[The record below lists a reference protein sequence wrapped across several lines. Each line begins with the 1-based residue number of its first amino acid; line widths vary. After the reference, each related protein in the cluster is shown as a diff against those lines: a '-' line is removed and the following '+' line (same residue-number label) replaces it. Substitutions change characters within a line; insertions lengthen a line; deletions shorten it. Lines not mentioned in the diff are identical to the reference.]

1 VPQTVFRSLVI
12 SIPFPIPLSFPLVN
26 FVGTRSMKQYLCK
39 FLALTFICLGFAF
52 APFPMVALAQTSV
65 PMEIYN
71 ESDGGNFY
79 LNAPSG
85 DDSQP
90 AFGGKLHLYD
100 VYIAKMVEVTNQ
112 FCQHQFRN
120 APSHSW
126 SYGYGA
132 KGRDR
137 KYKRFTISCELAE
150 QLRQKYGL
158 GLPER
163 TTIAF
168 SRGGRST
175 NRIFD
180 LPTLDITGDSKVN
193 QWLKFTEGF
202 APETR

>member
-1 VPQTVFRSLVI
+1 V
-12 SIPFPIPLSFPLVN
+12 
-26 FVGTRSMKQYLCK
+26 KQYLCK
-39 FLALTFICLGFAF
+39 FSALTFICLGLVLV
-52 APFPMVALAQTSV
+52 PFPMIVLAQTSV

-71 ESDGGNFY
+71 ESDDGSFS
-79 LNAPSG
+79 LNAPSV

-90 AFGGKLHLYD
+90 AFGRKMRLYD
-100 VYIAKMVEVTNQ
+100 VYIAKMVEATHQ

-120 APSHSW
+120 ASSHTW
-126 SYGYGA
+126 SYGYGGT
-132 KGRDR
+132 GRDR
-137 KYKRFTISCELAE
+137 KYKHFTISCELAE
-150 QLRQKYGL
+150 KLRQKYGL

-163 TTIAF
+163 TTISF

-180 LPTLDITGDSKVN
+180 LPILDITGDSKVN

>member
-1 VPQTVFRSLVI
+1 
-12 SIPFPIPLSFPLVN
+12 
-26 FVGTRSMKQYLCK
+26 MKQYLCK
-39 FLALTFICLGFAF
+39 FLAPTFTCLGLVF
-52 APFPMVALAQTSV
+52 APFPMAVLAQTSV
-65 PMEIYN
+65 PMKIYN
-71 ESDGGNFY
+71 ESDDGSFI
-79 LNAPSG
+79 LNTPTSG

-90 AFGGKLHLYD
+90 AFGGKMRLYD
-100 VYIAKMVEVTNQ
+100 VYIAKMVEVTHQ

-120 APSHSW
+120 AQSHSW
-126 SYGYGA
+126 SYGYGRTER
-132 KGRDR
+132 GR

-168 SRGGRST
+168 SRGGGST

-180 LPTLDITGDSKVN
+180 LPILDITGDSKVN

-202 APETR
+202 APDK